1 MIPASLMSHLFH
13 FVHSGRLRT
22 SPPFSS
28 FPLQKDWLHTNCF
41 FLLLLVSGR
50 AMCYLTKNNNEGDG
64 KCNLI
69 PLIQLPLSPP
79 VTGKQ
84 EAITVQRWHS
94 FQTRG
99 KREISASL
107 LSGTYQDASSPHPRL
122 LFFSFSTLIN
132 DIDSLWQL
140 FVIIGKLQQYDWMLR
155 FSYRRSHSKINFLAP
170 GCFTSL

>member
-13 FVHSGRLRT
+13 LVHSGKQRAAT
-22 SPPFSS
+22 PHHPHH
-28 FPLQKDWLHTNCF
+28 FPSKRIDYTPTA

-84 EAITVQRWHS
+84 EAITVQHWHR

-99 KREISASL
+99 RREIAAAW
-107 LSGTYQDASSPHPRL
+107 LSGTHLDSSLPRL
-122 LFFSFSTLIN
+122 ASPPLIN
-132 DIDSLWQL
+132 NIVSL
-140 FVIIGKLQQYDWMLR
+140 
-155 FSYRRSHSKINFLAP
+155 
-170 GCFTSL
+170 